1 MWANCAQAAALL
13 VCLAVPCR
21 AATTTTRSAP
31 LVASYAEAI
40 AAVELH
46 APDRAVLDALNA
58 LRGKDGLAT
67 LTLSPALCLAAK
79 AHSAQFP
86 EDEPPD
92 PFPDGLGS
100 VSYWAAAA
108 GVSTVFLRG
117 ACTTATTETDPAD
130 LAKALHQALD
140 AKHMTLVGL
149 GRSTGKGFAR
159 ITVIAARPYVALS
172 PAPMQPGQALELRG
186 RLDKTLKGCF
196 VTVTGPDGKTRRA
209 HTAAG
214 PELDARLSL
223 GDAPGE
229 YRVEIVGLADR
240 GPMLT
245 DVLRF
250 HRASAY
256 PRPFAQQPPPPRA
269 AKPPGPAQTAAPTTT
284 QDIVQALVDGINR
297 ERTSRAI
304 QPLAVH
310 AKLAQIAEYNSKE
323 LRRRET
329 LKPDGKLVDIYIKSQ
344 VRFKAYNT
352 AFFVGP
358 RPPKPQDMK
367 LTHNRF
373 FTHIGVGIAKGELK
387 GKETLWGTIILMA
400 Q

>member
-1 MWANCAQAAALL
+1 MWAYCTRAAAVL
-13 VCLAVPCR
+13 VCLAAPGR

-31 LVASYAEAI
+31 LVTSYAEAI
-40 AAVELH
+40 AAVELD
-46 APDRAVLDALNA
+46 ARDRAVLDALDA

-67 LTLSPALCLAAK
+67 LTLSPALCLAAR
-79 AHSAQFP
+79 AHAAQFP
-86 EDEPPD
+86 GDQPPD

-100 VSYWAAAA
+100 VPYWATAA
-108 GVSTVFLRG
+108 GVSTVFVRG
-117 ACTTATTETDPAD
+117 ACTTATGETDPTD

-149 GRSTGKGFAR
+149 GRSTGKDFGR
-159 ITVIAARPYVALS
+159 ITAIAARPYVALS
-172 PAPMQPGQALELRG
+172 PVPMQPGQTLRLQG
-186 RLDKTLKGCF
+186 RLDKALKGCL

-214 PELDARLSL
+214 PKLDARLSL
-223 GDAPGE
+223 GDAQGE
-229 YRVEIVGLADR
+229 YRVEIVGLTDR

-245 DVLRF
+245 DVLRLYRGTACP
-250 HRASAY
+250 RA
-256 PRPFAQQPPPPRA
+256 FAQRPPKPRA
-269 AKPPGPAQTAAPTTT
+269 TKPPGPAQAAAPTTAK
-284 QDIVQALVDGINR
+284 DIVQALVAGINR
-297 ERTSRAI
+297 ERASRAI

-310 AKLAQIAEYNSKE
+310 AKLTQIAEYNSKE
-323 LRRRET
+323 LLRRKT
-329 LKPDGKLVDIYIKSQ
+329 LKPDGKLVDIYMKGQ
-344 VRFKAYNT
+344 VRYKAYNS

-358 RPPKPQDMK
+358 KPPDPQDMK

-387 GKETLWGTIILMA
+387 GKDTIWGTIILMA